1 MRIYFVLLLQAC
13 SSFLFSQSDSCSVR
27 IVQDTTEN
35 GILLRAEIMG
45 TPPFEYFWG
54 DNTFS
59 EATIPNGTGNY
70 VVTIA
75 DAAGCGAAA
84 EIEYIDRDSSNFLI
98 EGRIRNR
105 GNNREILFEG
115 TVFLYQKLTEVS
127 YELIDSTAF
136 GSIGDWSPF
145 SFGSVDAGTYILQ
158 AVLNSD
164 SDGFDEFIP
173 TYYGST
179 TQWQNAAFIHIPY
192 SGTRSLD
199 MLLYSKKIAEGRGII
214 SGKLTEKENLNTLA
228 NSRNYT
234 NLSAH
239 LLFLLDENN
248 RILSSTYTAEDGNF
262 QFTDIPFDS
271 YKIQVEK
278 TGYISEEILVDLTA
292 ENPNSNGLQ
301 FIVDHSTKRITSQLN
316 NNSNKPK
323 TIAKNKIWQNVIYP
337 IFWPETIYIHYQF
350 LNDTIINGQ
359 SYEQLYLK
367 DLSLPEIK
375 WRPLN
380 TFLREEQ
387 GKIYSTNNDL
397 SESLLYDFSLN
408 VNDTF
413 HLQTNS
419 TNCVFLVT
427 AVDSIALSN
436 TEKRKRITLIQANE
450 PNPTQPEYGYNYWV
464 EGIGS
469 LTSLVNY
476 GRSCYTDYDLDLLC
490 YYEESGLAYENSN
503 NSNCLL
509 TSIKA
514 TPIPTIKIFPN
525 PSQDFFFI
533 ESPETITNLNIYNN
547 LGQLMKIDFNSQQ
560 VDISHLSKGIYFIHL
575 QTKDKHIYSQKF
587 LKNSITTY

>member
-27 IVQDTTEN
+27 IVQDTTES
-35 GILLRAEIMG
+35 GILLRAEAMG

-59 EATIPNGTGNY
+59 ETAIPNGTGNY

-84 EIEYIDRDSSNFLI
+84 EIEYINRDSSNFLI

-105 GNNREILFEG
+105 GNNRKILFEG
-115 TVFLYQKLTEVS
+115 TAFLYQQQTDAT
-127 YELIDSTAF
+127 YELVDSVAF
-136 GSIGDWSPF
+136 GSAGDWSPF
-145 SFGSVDAGTYILQ
+145 TFGDVNTGTYILQ
-158 AVLNSD
+158 AVLNPD
-164 SDGFDEFIP
+164 SDGYNEFIP

-179 TQWQNAAFIHIPY
+179 IQWQNAAFIHIPY

-214 SGKLTEKENLNTLA
+214 SGKLTEKENLLPIATSRNSVNLSGQLLILSDE
-228 NSRNYT
+228 NSRP
-234 NLSAH
+234 
-239 LLFLLDENN
+239 
-248 RILSSTYTAEDGNF
+248 LSSTYTNDNGEF
-262 QFTDIPFDS
+262 QFTDLPIDN
-271 YKIQVEK
+271 YKIQVET
-278 TGYISEEILVDLTA
+278 TGYISEEILVDISE
-292 ENPNSNGLQ
+292 ENPNFNNLQ
-301 FIVDHSTKRITSQLN
+301 FIIDPTNKRITGQLS
-316 NNSNKPK
+316 NNSNSPK
-323 TIAKNKIWQNVIYP
+323 TIEKNKIWQSVVYP
-337 IFWPETIYIHYQF
+337 TSNPETIYIHYQF

-367 DLSLPEIK
+367 DLSLSQIE

-387 GKIYSTNNDL
+387 SKIYLVNNDQ
-397 SESLLYDFSLN
+397 SESLLYDFSLQ

-413 HLQTNS
+413 HLQTSN
-419 TNCVFLVT
+419 TNCIFLAT
-427 AVDSIALSN
+427 AIDSITLSN
-436 TEKRKRITLIQANE
+436 TEKRKRITLIQADD
-450 PNPTQPEYGYNYWV
+450 PNPAQPVYGYNYWV

-469 LTSLVNY
+469 LTSLINY

-490 YYEESGLAYENSN
+490 YYEEKGLAYEKSN

-509 TSIKA
+509 TSIKES
-514 TPIPTIKIFPN
+514 PIPTIKVFPN

-533 ESPETITNLNIYNN
+533 ESPETITNLSIYNN
-547 LGQLMKIDFNSQQ
+547 LGQLMKIDFNKQQ
-560 VDISHLSKGIYFIHL
+560 IDISHLSRGVYFIHL
-575 QTKDKHIYSQKF
+575 QTKNKEIYSQKF
-587 LKNSITTY
+587 IKK